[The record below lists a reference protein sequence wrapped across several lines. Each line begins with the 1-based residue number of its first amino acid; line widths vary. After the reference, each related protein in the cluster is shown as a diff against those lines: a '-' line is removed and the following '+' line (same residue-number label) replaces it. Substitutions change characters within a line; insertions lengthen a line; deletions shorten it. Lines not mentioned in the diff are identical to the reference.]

1 MKPIVLPLSIIG
13 SSGAKGKRN
22 LESILDHIEGIGPKR
37 RQALW
42 KHFGTMEAIKAA
54 TVEEL
59 AAADGMNHKA
69 AEAVYRFFRLS
80 KDEKKKIIEG

>member
-1 MKPIVLPLSIIG
+1 
-13 SSGAKGKRN
+13 
-22 LESILDHIEGIGPKR
+22 
-37 RQALW
+37 
-42 KHFGTMEAIKAA
+42 MEAIKAA